1 MTSQDLRLNFSNTT
15 DGHSG
20 IPSSSDEVDIS
31 QLLRTIWRGRW
42 FVIICAAIATA
53 LGGWY
58 AYRVAIPQYTATA
71 SVVLESRQEQVVNI
85 ESVMTGISGD
95 QASMNTEVEVLKS
108 RGLIEKL
115 VAKLDLEN
123 DPEFNPELQPAPD
136 YSVKLAFLWL
146 KANLLPDQFAQ
157 DTADRPSPFRQTKDL
172 VVDNVRD
179 SLSISNVR
187 QSLVFEITATT
198 WAPEKSASI
207 ANTLAELYILDQLS
221 VKFEATES
229 ATAWLTDRVGQLQ
242 VQLEAAESAVKEFN
256 AGTDLISPETLAG
269 LSRQIKE
276 LRDRVREAREDEI
289 DALARIAELEDAAAS
304 NDLELMAVAADDGTI
319 TQLGQEI
326 AEGGNGPSLPLRNRF
341 ETRYEQILSRAQ
353 LEADRLAN
361 QIRALENTI
370 VDQEKRVARQSVDLV
385 TLQQLQREAE
395 ASRLIYEFFLGRLK
409 ETSVQQGI
417 QQADSRVLSQA
428 VLPVGP
434 SAPRKRF
441 ILALSLVL
449 GTLFGSGLVL
459 AREMGQNTFR
469 DGNTL
474 EEKTGYTVIG
484 QIPAIPARRRKNV
497 LKYLTSKP
505 ASAAAEAIRNL
516 RTSVLLSD
524 IDNPPQVIM
533 STSSIPGEGKTTQS
547 LALAQNLTGL
557 GKKVLLVEGDIR
569 KRIFAEYFDI
579 QDKQGLIAVL
589 SGEAKL
595 GDAVTFEPSLKAD
608 ILIGEKTETN
618 AADIF
623 SSERF
628 SRFLSDVRS
637 KYDYIII
644 DTPPVLAVPDARVIG
659 KSMDAVIYTVKW
671 DSTSQRQVR
680 EGLRL
685 LENVQVRVTG
695 LVLSQINAKGM
706 KKYGYGEA
714 YGSYG
719 DYHQN

>member
-1 MTSQDLRLNFSNTT
+1 M
-15 DGHSG
+15 
-20 IPSSSDEVDIS
+20 
-31 QLLRTIWRGRW
+31 
-42 FVIICAAIATA
+42 
-53 LGGWY
+53 
-58 AYRVAIPQYTATA
+58 
-71 SVVLESRQEQVVNI
+71 
-85 ESVMTGISGD
+85 
-95 QASMNTEVEVLKS
+95 
-108 RGLIEKL
+108 
-115 VAKLDLEN
+115 
-123 DPEFNPELQPAPD
+123 
-136 YSVKLAFLWL
+136 
-146 KANLLPDQFAQ
+146 
-157 DTADRPSPFRQTKDL
+157 
-172 VVDNVRD
+172 
-179 SLSISNVR
+179 
-187 QSLVFEITATT
+187 
-198 WAPEKSASI
+198 
-207 ANTLAELYILDQLS
+207 
-221 VKFEATES
+221 
-229 ATAWLTDRVGQLQ
+229 
-242 VQLEAAESAVKEFN
+242 KEFN
-256 AGTDLISPETLAG
+256 AGTDLISPETLAA

-276 LRDRVREAREDEI
+276 LRDRVRDAREDEAEAI
-289 DALARIAELEDAAAS
+289 ARVAELEGAAAS
-304 NDLELMAVAADDGTI
+304 NDLELMVAAADDGAI
-319 TQLGQEI
+319 ARLGQEI
-326 AEGGNGPSLPLRNRF
+326 AEGGNVTSERNTF
-341 ETRYEQILSRAQ
+341 EIRYEQILSRAQ

-370 VDQEKRVARQSVDLV
+370 VDQEERVARQSVDLV

-417 QQADSRVLSQA
+417 QQADSRMLSQA
-428 VLPVGP
+428 VLPIGP
-434 SAPRKRF
+434 SAPRKGL
-441 ILALSLVL
+441 ILALSLML

-459 AREMGQNTFR
+459 AREMSQNTFR
-469 DGNTL
+469 DSNML

-595 GDAVTFEPSLKAD
+595 DDAVTFEPSLKAD

-680 EGLRL
+680 EGLKL

-706 KKYGYGEA
+706 KKYGYGET